1 MAFKLHYR
9 LHAADGRSVFFDLRK
24 PVTLKLCEGEG
35 EDGEG
40 VGMFN
45 WWTLSSTMKRGWD
58 VQLVDFEFCDAEGAV
73 VRGS

>member
-1 MAFKLHYR
+1 MTRLPFPMAFKLHYR

-45 WWTLSSTMKRGWD
+45 WWTLSSTMKRGCGCSTGG
-58 VQLVDFEFCDAEGAV
+58 L
-73 VRGS
+73 

>member
-9 LHAADGRSVFFDLRK
+9 LHAADCRSVVRK
-24 PVTLKLCEGEG
+24 PVMLKLREGEG
-35 EDGEG
+35 EDGAG